1 MLKGKKAPT
10 KVSGR
15 AGMRLAGGLA
25 AGVLL
30 ATAIGVSG
38 LHAQENNPDW
48 LDWQKQQ
55 GSASSGAAGSS
66 SGGVGAPAP
75 VTTSAIAANDSG
87 GSGADTQSRLLQL
100 EDQVR
105 DLTGQLQD
113 MQHKLDMTNQQLQ
126 QLQQNMDLRL
136 SKLEGGSAAGRSGGA
151 ANASANAGPMST
163 SPAGTSGTL
172 GTLPANANTSNSSS
186 GAASAA
192 SSAGGAAAS
201 VSLPEGTPEVQY
213 EYARGLLK
221 QGRYGEAR
229 TAFEEFLKVHPR
241 ETLSGNAQYWL
252 GETYYAQG
260 QYKNAADAFLN
271 GYTTYK
277 SSQKAPDS
285 LLKLGMTMIVLGQ
298 KDAACSVFGELGNK
312 FPNASPAIV
321 ARAQRERQKAGC

>member
-1 MLKGKKAPT
+1 MLKGTKAPT
-10 KVSGR
+10 KVSVR
-15 AGMRLAGGLA
+15 AGKRLAGGLA

-30 ATAIGVSG
+30 AAAVGVGG

-48 LDWQKQQ
+48 LDWQKQ
-55 GSASSGAAGSS
+55 GGNASGA
-66 SGGVGAPAP
+66 SGGVSAPAQ
-75 VTTSAIAANDSG
+75 VTTSTIATNDVG
-87 GSGADTQSRLLQL
+87 GTGADTQSRLLQL

-105 DLTGQLQD
+105 SLTGQLQD
-113 MQHKLDMTNQQLQ
+113 MQHRLDTTNQQLQ

-136 SKLEGGSAAGRSGGA
+136 TKLEGGSAANQTGGTE
-151 ANASANAGPMST
+151 SAPAAGPTST
-163 SPAGTSGTL
+163 SPASSSGTL
-172 GTLPANANTSNSSS
+172 GTLPASAAASSAAASS
-186 GAASAA
+186 GAAAT
-192 SSAGGAAAS
+192 AS

-229 TAFEEFLKVHPR
+229 TAFEEFLKVHPN
-241 ETLSGNAQYWL
+241 EPLSGNAQYWL

>member
-1 MLKGKKAPT
+1 MLKGTRAPT
-10 KVSGR
+10 SK
-15 AGMRLAGGLA
+15 RLAGGLA

-30 ATAIGVSG
+30 AAAIGVGG

-48 LDWQKQQ
+48 LDWQKQDGNASDRP
-55 GSASSGAAGSS
+55 GSAQ
-66 SGGVGAPAP
+66 GGVSAPGP
-75 VTTSAIAANDSG
+75 VTTGDIG
-87 GSGADTQSRLLQL
+87 GSRADTQSRLLQL

-105 DLTGQLQD
+105 RLTGRLDEMSHRLQQTD
-113 MQHKLDMTNQQLQ
+113 QRLQ

-136 SKLEGGSAAGRSGGA
+136 SKLEGGSGVGA
-151 ANASANAGPMST
+151 QASATPRST
-163 SPAGTSGTL
+163 SPRNSA
-172 GTLPANANTSNSSS
+172 PQNASPQSSS
-186 GAASAA
+186 GVLGTMPAGNDASRGTATA
-192 SSAGGAAAS
+192 P
-201 VSLPEGTPEVQY
+201 VSLPDGTPEVQY
-213 EYARGLLK
+213 EYALGLLK

-229 TAFEEFLKVHPR
+229 GAFEEFLKVHPNDA
-241 ETLSGNAQYWL
+241 LSGNAQYWL

-277 SSQKAPDS
+277 ANRKAPAS
-285 LLKLGMTMIVLGQ
+285 LLKLGITMIVLGQ

>member
-1 MLKGKKAPT
+1 MLKGTKAPT
-10 KVSGR
+10 GR
-15 AGMRLAGGLA
+15 RLAGGLA

-30 ATAIGVSG
+30 AAAIGVGG

-48 LDWQKQQ
+48 LDWQKQDGNASDRP
-55 GSASSGAAGSS
+55 GSVQ
-66 SGGVGAPAP
+66 GGVSAPGS
-75 VTTSAIAANDSG
+75 VTTGDIG

-105 DLTGQLQD
+105 RLTGRLDEMSHRLQQTD
-113 MQHKLDMTNQQLQ
+113 QRLQ

-136 SKLEGGSAAGRSGGA
+136 SKLEGGSGM
-151 ANASANAGPMST
+151 SA
-163 SPAGTSGTL
+163 
-172 GTLPANANTSNSSS
+172 
-186 GAASAA
+186 
-192 SSAGGAAAS
+192 AGGAASGAGSAGAQAAASPTSTSPRAASPRNSSGVLGTMPAGNDASGGTVTAS

-221 QGRYGEAR
+221 QGRYGDAR
-229 TAFEEFLKVHPR
+229 SAFEEFLKVHPND
-241 ETLSGNAQYWL
+241 TLSGNAQYWL

-277 SSQKAPDS
+277 ASQKAPDS

>member
-1 MLKGKKAPT
+1 MLKGTKAPT
-10 KVSGR
+10 SR
-15 AGMRLAGGLA
+15 RLAGGLA
-25 AGVLL
+25 AGILL
-30 ATAIGVSG
+30 AASIGVGG
-38 LHAQENNPDW
+38 LHAQESNPDW
-48 LDWQKQQ
+48 LDWQKQGGNAPDGR
-55 GSASSGAAGSS
+55 GSTQ
-66 SGGVGAPAP
+66 GGVSAPGT
-75 VTTSAIAANDSG
+75 VTTGAIG

-105 DLTGQLQD
+105 RLTGQLD
-113 MQHKLDMTNQQLQ
+113 EMSHRLQQTDQRLQ

-136 SKLEGGSAAGRSGGA
+136 SKLEGGSGAGA
-151 ANASANAGPMST
+151 QASASPMST
-163 SPAGTSGTL
+163 SPQNIS
-172 GTLPANANTSNSSS
+172 PQSSS
-186 GAASAA
+186 GVLGTMPAGSNA
-192 SSAGGAAAS
+192 SSAAAATAS

-221 QGRYGEAR
+221 QGRYGDAR
-229 TAFEEFLKVHPR
+229 SAFEEFLKVHPND
-241 ETLSGNAQYWL
+241 TLSGNAQYWL

-277 SSQKAPDS
+277 ASQKAPDS